1 MPGSRKPTAGDGDY
15 FHLHS
20 KHCWCLMKYLCSILY
35 RLRKEGDTN
44 HGSFGT
50 SDIFFFDEAVGVG
63 ETKVKGVDFP
73 LSFGIGKP
81 SDFFFLIRAPK
92 L

>member
-1 MPGSRKPTAGDGDY
+1 MG
-15 FHLHS
+15 HLAPVI
-20 KHCWCLMKYLCSILY
+20 Y
-35 RLRKEGDTN
+35 
-44 HGSFGT
+44 
-50 SDIFFFDEAVGVG
+50 FFDGTVGVG

-81 SDFFFLIRAPK
+81 SDFFSFCIRDPK